1 MKRRGAVLMLVLWLV
16 ACIFVVSAGFLS
28 RTGHESDVARLVHD
42 STQARELA
50 WAGLESVRVKLLN
63 DSNFPPS
70 VLKNNQDFFSYT
82 EEVVGMDGDKIG
94 LYQLHLDRRWVDPP
108 YEMLRVVC
116 IGEVGSDSNPVRHKL
131 TCEFLMSP
139 GNRGDLVNL
148 LDVGEL

>member
-1 MKRRGAVLMLVLWLV
+1 MLVLWLV
-16 ACIFVVSAGFLS
+16 ACIFIVSAGFLS
-28 RTGHESDVARLVHD
+28 RTSHESEVAKMARQ
-42 STQARELA
+42 SAQARELA
-50 WAGLESVRVKLLN
+50 WAGLETVRVKLLN

-82 EEVVGMDGDKIG
+82 EEIVGLDGDQIG
-94 LYQLHLDRRWVDPP
+94 RNQVHVDRRWVEPP
-108 YEMLRVVC
+108 YEILRVVC
-116 IGEVGSDSNPVRHKL
+116 VGEVGSESNPVRHKL